1 MNDRPFMLQPRTAP
15 PQGPQSIREFIQRL
29 NAEPGGFRTLNAAEL
44 RRELDANQNGDHDDH
59 DVDMTGDSSDA
70 EVDEDAETKDITAAR
85 EEILRTIQQSHQ
97 TSMFALD
104 FVSLLLSKENPAQA
118 VTTFSPGLRDMV
130 GIGTLG
136 ATLLEAPTVMTQK
149 RVPDNKMVA
158 IGKRLMDLMK
168 AADAALA
175 ASKRLQR
182 EILLETKYWSMV
194 LGVSENGWQTFRLPH
209 EPQTM
214 GVKFGFSNTAP
225 EFKNSGIAPMRRA
238 KDGSVWLEHGL
249 MGRGSKRLQV
259 KILDNGVVVGRSP
272 LPRPLPEDAPL
283 QDRVKE
289 ARDTIFAQ
297 ELWYEINRESRVDL
311 CSVVRI
317 AESTAAYD
325 VDTTRTVCVQLVTLG
340 EEERA
345 VTDQPGSQNAI
356 ANELCTILSL
366 LLSNAHRAN
375 ELKRSGPGISS
386 RGSTPPYSILR
397 PLIAHYRYDQSV
409 QRCTESLSA
418 LIAVLRSAGLAASLI
433 MKEPPLTPPAGNATP
448 PSTSLANL
456 LLKPPTVQFD
466 LTITPASRIRVLL
479 KPTPI
484 SGAVFSVSLLPPL
497 PSQPGSSVNPLLA
510 LCPPASDDYP
520 DLETL
525 LTYIHGT
532 IPCALTA
539 AYYEIVFAVTAGAPP
554 AAAGGGVGGGSD
566 GDGDGGLGATTESI
580 WAMDAGSNGIVDLET
595 GGDYGVYFGFG
606 RDQQTG
612 RLEVSIEGHFLEN
625 GGDKVHRA
633 WRWPGAEGTL
643 STVVKHVLSNGPAV

>member
-1 MNDRPFMLQPRTAP
+1 MSDRPFTLQPHTAP
-15 PQGPQSIREFIQRL
+15 PQGPQSISEFIQRL
-29 NAEPGGFRTLNAAEL
+29 NAEPGGFRGINATEL
-44 RRELDANQNGDHDDH
+44 RREIDANHYDDH
-59 DVDMTGDSSDA
+59 GDRDVDMTGDTSDA
-70 EVDEDAETKDITAAR
+70 EADDDYDTKDVAAAR
-85 EEILRTIQQSHQ
+85 DEILRAIHQSHQ

-136 ATLLEAPTVMTQK
+136 ATILEAPTVIAQK

-158 IGKRLMDLMK
+158 IGKRLIDLMK

-182 EILLETKYWSMV
+182 EIMLETKYWSMV

-209 EPQTM
+209 EPHTM
-214 GVKFGFSNTAP
+214 GVKFGFSNTTS
-225 EFKNSGIAPMRRA
+225 EFRNSGISPMRRA
-238 KDGSVWLEHGL
+238 KDGSVWLEHGS

-259 KILDNGVVVGRSP
+259 RILDNGVVVGRSS
-272 LPRPLPEDAPL
+272 LPRPLPQNAPL

-297 ELWYEINRESRVDL
+297 ELWHEINRESRVDL
-311 CSVVRI
+311 GSVVRV

-325 VDTTRTVCVQLVTLG
+325 MDATRTVCVQLVTLG
-340 EEERA
+340 EEEEAA
-345 VTDQPGSQNAI
+345 VAEQPGALDAT
-356 ANELCTILSL
+356 ANELCIILSL
-366 LLSNAHRAN
+366 LLSNAHRVN
-375 ELKRSGPGISS
+375 ELKRSGPGISK
-386 RGSTPPYSILR
+386 GSTPPYSILR
-397 PLIAHYRYDQSV
+397 PLIAHYKYDQSV

-418 LIAVLRSAGLAASLI
+418 LISVLRSAGLAASLT
-433 MKEPPLTPPAGNATP
+433 MKEPPLTPPPGNATP

-479 KPTPI
+479 KPTPL
-484 SGAVFSVSLLPPL
+484 SGAVFSASLLPPL

-510 LCPPASDDYP
+510 LCPPAADDYA

-554 AAAGGGVGGGSD
+554 AAAGGGAGGG
-566 GDGDGGLGATTESI
+566 GDGGPSATTEST
-580 WAMDAGSNGIVDLET
+580 WAMDASSNGIVDLET
-595 GGDYGVYFGFG
+595 GGEYGVYFGFG
-606 RDQQTG
+606 RDKQTG

-625 GGDKVHRA
+625 GADKVHRA

-643 STVVKHVLSNGPAV
+643 STVVKHVLSNGPAI